1 MDAHVDMWWVP
12 TIPLTERVANIYK
25 HLQYKGGIQSLTW
38 DFGFGIKFWDANE
51 QNKHISSYLW
61 LLCFPSTVGAVGRV
75 HSPPR
80 ETFTRWLQVTGRRG
94 SVQPQLW
101 CSADHAG
108 CLVGHWSFQGVL
120 GEKDMHQRTE
130 SIENTWG
137 IKRKPHVEKTHHHP
151 HFQPK
156 KNINLPTTT
165 NQQNLVRQKNITLYH
180 IYTHSSSHCRH
191 QMSSIHIISIIQVS
205 LMSPFCLK

>member
-1 MDAHVDMWWVP
+1 MDAHVDMWLVP
-12 TIPLTERVANIYK
+12 TIPLTHRVANIYR

-38 DFGFGIKFWDANE
+38 DWGFGKNVWDAKE

-61 LLCFPSTVGAVGRV
+61 LLCFPSTVGVGRV

-80 ETFTRWLQVTGRRG
+80 ETFTRWLQDAASHR
-94 SVQPQLW
+94 PQRI
-101 CSADHAG
+101 CSAST
-108 CLVGHWSFQGVL
+108 LVFCRSCRVL
-120 GEKDMHQRTE
+120 GWPLELSRCPWWESFCKNMHQRIE

-137 IKRKPHVEKTHHHP
+137 IKRKTHVEKTKHHHP

-165 NQQNLVRQKNITLYH
+165 NQ
-180 IYTHSSSHCRH
+180 
-191 QMSSIHIISIIQVS
+191 
-205 LMSPFCLK
+205 